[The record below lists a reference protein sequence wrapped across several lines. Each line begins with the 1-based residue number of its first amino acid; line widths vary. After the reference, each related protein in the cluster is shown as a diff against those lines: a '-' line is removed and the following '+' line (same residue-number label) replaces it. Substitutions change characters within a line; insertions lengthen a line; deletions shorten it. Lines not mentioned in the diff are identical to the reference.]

1 MADRKRNKKKRR
13 WKHWNYKKWNERTKN
28 KTTYYDV
35 SIVKIIKDEENKIN
49 DDGNITR
56 ISTGFQD
63 DLLFNS
69 EDEFTNEEDIS
80 FHNIEGII
88 IELNDSEGFN
98 VKQYNIEL
106 KLRTQDF
113 KQILFSLKIDK
124 TNHRRVKLPINVSNF
139 NEVVLKYYKNKN
151 ISNELLN
158 LLKQAYNISLTL
170 NPQRNSFTGDK
181 KNLNLLTY
189 LYREIIKKDNQF
201 LLDLLKFLKIKSDKL
216 INSLQENYRTIYD
229 NPSVEKEIDLIYSL
243 GSIFDSFNDIG
254 FTDINNS
261 GKKKQNSLED
271 KFPKTDKKFPKK
283 DYAFEENA

>member
-35 SIVKIIKDEENKIN
+35 SIEKIIKDEENKIN

-124 TNHRRVKLPINVSNF
+124 TKHRRVKLPINVSNF

-170 NPQRNSFTGDK
+170 NP
-181 KNLNLLTY
+181 
-189 LYREIIKKDNQF
+189 
-201 LLDLLKFLKIKSDKL
+201 
-216 INSLQENYRTIYD
+216 
-229 NPSVEKEIDLIYSL
+229 
-243 GSIFDSFNDIG
+243 
-254 FTDINNS
+254 
-261 GKKKQNSLED
+261 
-271 KFPKTDKKFPKK
+271 
-283 DYAFEENA
+283 